1 MKESCNLTI
10 HLQVL
15 LCKKKNH
22 LKASAEKLKRLLNH
36 LTLTPARNQSTL
48 MKVMKSVQVVLEVG
62 ILKLNVARVSLTPTL
77 SSKNY
82 KRKNRQNQNN
92 LTVKD

>member
-1 MKESCNLTI
+1 
-10 HLQVL
+10 
-15 LCKKKNH
+15 
-22 LKASAEKLKRLLNH
+22 
-36 LTLTPARNQSTL
+36 
-48 MKVMKSVQVVLEVG
+48 MKVMKLAQVALEVG
-62 ILKLNVARVSLTPTL
+62 ILKLNVARVSLTPIL